1 MVHDNLFPSLILLPL
16 LLGVLNGCDAP
27 HTPPVSREAAW
38 QDFGTMVPHH
48 TAVTVFAPRAED
60 LNAWQTTGKSLGLA
74 QGLASWCDH
83 WRTHAP
89 ISPCDPERLRA
100 AQVLPNAGV
109 HIGWSPELL
118 TFSVFAQRPQ
128 RVIEFAQN
136 EGWSIERQGDLWT
149 LSNPKTSTQA
159 IAWVRDGFMLW
170 HVTPNADAPRAR
182 TLMEAAKADAMVRGW
197 ADVPRHRT
205 LVQEVDEDHTLY
217 GSVQVEHAARAL
229 RAPNPNMAR
238 LRAQLTQGMDT
249 IGWEARMDG
258 ARQGRVNVYT
268 SEKVSEPTAIAS
280 IDATQGTLPKLGH
293 MIPPGTLG
301 VVRASVDP
309 VQLEALIQSMLTPQ
323 DRQTLETFEQRML
336 TEFAVPIRKNVIE
349 NIQGHAVAVLYGIDP
364 QAWKA
369 KSWIE
374 VGLKVLMLEGTKE
387 AILVPLKDAKLLRDV
402 LDALTALTKG
412 RLVRQGVEHG
422 VHYAWMV
429 EGELKWAMVVY
440 DDAVII
446 LDSAAAFTRANAQAQ
461 KAQKLDPSWKA
472 MELETLLEG
481 TNKAGMYVDIASL
494 RALLPA
500 PHAEAI
506 LPWLR
511 GLDGVTI
518 VSQSTGRTAR
528 TQALLKF
535 APKQP

>member
-1 MVHDNLFPSLILLPL
+1 MVHDNLFPSLLLLPL
-16 LLGVLNGCDAP
+16 LLGTLSGCDTSHP
-27 HTPPVSREAAW
+27 LPTSREAAW
-38 QDFGTMVPHH
+38 MGFANMVPHQ
-48 TAVTVFAPRAED
+48 TAVTVFAPRSED
-60 LNAWQTTGKSLGLA
+60 LHAWQNIGKDLGLA
-74 QGLASWCDH
+74 QNLVSSCDH
-83 WRTHAP
+83 WRAHAP

-100 AQVLPNAGV
+100 AQVLPDTGV
-109 HIGWSPELL
+109 HLGWSSDFL

-136 EGWSIERQGDLWT
+136 KGWSAERQDDLWT

-170 HVTPNADAPRAR
+170 HVTPKADAPRAR
-182 TLMEAAKADAMVRGW
+182 ALMEKAKSNAIRRGW
-197 ADVPRHRT
+197 TDVPRHREI
-205 LVQEVDEDHTLY
+205 VQEVDNDHTLY
-217 GSVQVEHAARAL
+217 GSVQVEHAARTL
-229 RAPNPNMAR
+229 HAPNPNMAR

-249 IGWEARMDG
+249 VGWEARMDG
-258 ARQGRVNVYT
+258 AHQGRVNVYT
-268 SEKVSEPTAIAS
+268 SEKVSEPTATAS
-280 IDATQGTLPKLGH
+280 IDATQGALPKLGH

-364 QAWKA
+364 QAWKS

-387 AILVPLKDAKLLRDV
+387 AVLVPLKDAKLLRDV

-429 EGELKWAMVVY
+429 KGELKWAMVVY

-461 KAQKLDPSWKA
+461 KAQKLDPSWKS

-500 PHAEAI
+500 PHAKAM

-511 GLDGVTI
+511 GLDRVTI

-528 TQALLKF
+528 TEALLKF